1 MSRAD
6 TTPIDLLH
14 WVLQRLRSELAL
26 TSSTCFLA
34 ADDLAPAQL
43 PPAAVFL
50 TVTPLEGAF
59 RVPEQTVGNAYEDW
73 AFRVR
78 IYLRLA
84 RDRPG
89 ADESRLVH
97 PADGILAWKRKV
109 LRALC
114 GQDIATANIGG
125 TLAATASTR
134 LVWLRT
140 QKQEV
145 EYASLA
151 IDFTLPLG
159 WDLT

>member
-6 TTPIDLLH
+6 TTPISLLQ
-14 WVLQRLRSELAL
+14 WVLAQLRTQLGLNEA
-26 TSSTCFLA
+26 TCFLA

-43 PPAAVFL
+43 PPAALFL
-50 TVTPLEGAF
+50 TVTPLEGTF
-59 RVPEQTVGNAYEDW
+59 RVPEQTPGNAYEDW
-73 AFRVR
+73 SFRVR

-89 ADESRLVH
+89 VDETRLVH
-97 PADGILAWKRKV
+97 PTDGILAWKRKV
-109 LRALC
+109 LKALC
-114 GQDIATANIGG
+114 GQDIAAANIGG

-134 LVWLRT
+134 LVWLRAA
-140 QKQEV
+140 KQEI

-151 IDFTLPLG
+151 VDFTLPFG